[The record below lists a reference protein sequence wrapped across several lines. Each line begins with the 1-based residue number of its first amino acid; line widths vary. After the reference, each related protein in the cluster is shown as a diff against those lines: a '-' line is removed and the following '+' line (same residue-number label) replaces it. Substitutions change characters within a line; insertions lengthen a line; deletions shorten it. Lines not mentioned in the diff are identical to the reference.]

1 MQVRSTAPVRICDI
15 GGWTDTHF
23 SSTGAVVNFAVDLPV
38 HVRVQERPSEP
49 GAPPSVEIHALDAGY
64 RVEIDD
70 VRSVEYNGALDLLKA
85 AVVRM
90 GVRRSLRVEVWADA
104 PGGSGMGTS
113 SSVAVALLAALGRIE
128 GLELPRHRLA
138 ELAHSLEV
146 EELRIECG
154 VQDQYAAAFGGVQ
167 FMEVDYPSV
176 RQYAL
181 TLSRGFVAGLDQ
193 RFLVVHSGESR
204 LSHDIHTKVLGALS
218 EADASA
224 HAALDRLRE
233 CAYGMRDALLSEDF
247 DQMAEIMN
255 ANWEAQKA
263 LCGAITT
270 LRIERIIEIARAA
283 GAAGAKVNG
292 AGGGGTVTILCAPE
306 AKPRVRQ
313 ALYQV
318 DEVEILPCPL
328 TFAGVRTWTTR

>member
-1 MQVRSTAPVRICDI
+1 MRLLCR
-15 GGWTDTHF
+15 GLHR
-23 SSTGAVVNFAVDLPV
+23 
-38 HVRVQERPSEP
+38 RV
-49 GAPPSVEIHALDAGY
+49 
-64 RVEIDD
+64 
-70 VRSVEYNGALDLLKA
+70 
-85 AVVRM
+85 
-90 GVRRSLRVEVWADA
+90 
-104 PGGSGMGTS
+104 
-113 SSVAVALLAALGRIE
+113 
-128 GLELPRHRLA
+128 
-138 ELAHSLEV
+138 
-146 EELRIECG
+146 
-154 VQDQYAAAFGGVQ
+154 
-167 FMEVDYPSV
+167 
-176 RQYAL
+176 
-181 TLSRGFVAGLDQ
+181 DQ
-193 RFLVVHSGESR
+193 RFLVVSGESR

-218 EADASA
+218 EGDASA

-270 LRIERIIEIARAA
+270 PRIERIIEIARAA

-318 DEVEILPCPL
+318 DEVEILPPL
-328 TFAGVRTWTTR
+328 TCRRAHLDNALNDPPIAKGSRRISIILSPIHQAPARRTLAMTRSSVTWARVWRPWPFWARGTRFPSCCCI